1 MTKMFQQSEIRR
13 VFLPIRKLALVVL
26 GLWLTVTPS
35 RAATWYVAT
44 NSPAGGP
51 GTAWTNAFHTIQGAV
66 NAAADDDTVLVTK
79 GLYNTGG
86 VVTPGYVL
94 TNRVCI
100 TNAITVRSVNGPTGT
115 FICTRY

>member
-13 VFLPIRKLALVVL
+13 VFLPILGIFLLVL
-26 GLWLTVTPS
+26 NGAN
-35 RAATWYVAT
+35 AATLYVWAD
-44 NSPAGGP
+44 SPADGP